1 MTPQDFFDRIAADRN
16 LYGFDVDTEGKRAIV
31 GIRDAPP
38 GKDKVA
44 VPFDVIGDN
53 EWDCLRLGMLGEYA
67 LYGISRIVGYFSR
80 HTSWNRSALASLN
93 ERREAVNHYA
103 NLNGIESLTK
113 PCKGTIKEQGDE
125 TDAPKS

>member
-1 MTPQDFFDRIAADRN
+1 MTPHDFFAAIAADRN

-80 HTSWNRSALASLN
+80 HISWHKSALGQLAD
-93 ERREAVNHYA
+93 RRAAVDCYA
-103 NLNGIESLTK
+103 NFGGPALDK
-113 PCKGTIKEQGDE
+113 PTGAKGAIQ
-125 TDAPKS
+125 